1 MVVNYFNFVF
11 HNDVKTKSMHKIL
24 NFLFQFIKKHEIAFL
39 VQGFS
44 LLACSFNDVSKL
56 NFCNTIFMLQNY
68 RWLDAT
74 YINNGYINVINSTKK
89 RYRIKTLERAENT
102 LFCKLVYNTS

>member
-1 MVVNYFNFVF
+1 
-11 HNDVKTKSMHKIL
+11 
-24 NFLFQFIKKHEIAFL
+24 
-39 VQGFS
+39 
-44 LLACSFNDVSKL
+44 
-56 NFCNTIFMLQNY
+56 MLQNY

-102 LFCKLVYNTS
+102 LLCKLVYNTS